1 MVTVSR
7 KGGGDWAP
15 REIITVADF
24 GGGRI
29 PDPTNIHTAEKW
41 EEISESLCLQRRK
54 SISLSKPC
62 HEANAGVGPQV
73 EAGPAARGAAG
84 PHTLSLPRS
93 STGCSRNWPPTYVN
107 SPMVKLASLHSIS
120 PQSQEPIDDVT
131 YNRT

>member
-62 HEANAGVGPQV
+62 HEANTGVWG
-73 EAGPAARGAAG
+73 GAAG
-84 PHTLSLPRS
+84 GGRASSSRRSRS
-93 STGCSRNWPPTYVN
+93 SHTV
-107 SPMVKLASLHSIS
+107 VA
-120 PQSQEPIDDVT
+120 
-131 YNRT
+131 